1 MSAIV
6 GIGVGASVGV
16 ALGTGVGVG
25 TTRRVTV
32 GTGVRVKAGVA
43 SVVGVKDF
51 ARVAVGPG
59 VGTKVGIAAVA
70 TVCVGVEGTGDPV
83 ASAPHANAVAE
94 KPTNNN
100 ITIALPETNSENR
113 STDTFSL
120 RLMIAPI

>member
-120 RLMIAPI
+120 RLRIAPI